1 MFVTCH
7 AIAFGGLIRASGSN
21 GQSSLKAGPIQPDKP
36 ELGTVIVRR
45 SGGSNM
51 AQIGLPKVDWLADER
66 GTTAFERRTNP
77 RAKVSG
83 QAMAVFSN
91 PSGAG
96 SLTYVSLLDAS
107 TAGLGVMSPIP
118 VDVGTSFSIVP
129 ETGNFPRAVGTVVR
143 CEKFEESY
151 RLGLATAARRVA

>member
-1 MFVTCH
+1 
-7 AIAFGGLIRASGSN
+7 
-21 GQSSLKAGPIQPDKP
+21 
-36 ELGTVIVRR
+36 
-45 SGGSNM
+45 M

-66 GTTAFERRTNP
+66 GTNVIERRTNP

-91 PSGAG
+91 PSSVG
-96 SLTYVSLLDAS
+96 SLTYVNLLDAS
-107 TAGLGVMSPIP
+107 TAGLGVLSPIP
-118 VDVGTSFSIVP
+118 VEIGTSFSIVP

-143 CEKFEESY
+143 CEKFDDGF

>member
-1 MFVTCH
+1 
-7 AIAFGGLIRASGSN
+7 
-21 GQSSLKAGPIQPDKP
+21 
-36 ELGTVIVRR
+36 
-45 SGGSNM
+45 M

-66 GTTAFERRTNP
+66 GMTAIERRTNP

-91 PSGAG
+91 PTSAG

-118 VDVGTSFSIVP
+118 VEPGTSFSIVP

-143 CEKFEESY
+143 CEKFEDSY